1 MGMSRTVVMAAA
13 VLAACGAFANE
24 DSAESILIV
33 DGAMKM
39 RFLPVDGTSQLPIEF
54 MSTGENREKLS
65 PVTMP
70 KFWIADRMVTEGEY
84 AAIMGCDVREGR
96 KADDILAE
104 VEWEEVLD
112 FCEMFTKKYS
122 AQMPTNTI
130 ASMPTM
136 FEWAHAVKLADAKT
150 KSNFKKDIGTYLFT
164 CSKNGGFL
172 QTFCD
177 GSGRDFDLAV
187 DFVTIPKR
195 AKHPF
200 VGLRMILVDVSGGQ
214 VYCDKNQI
222 DNALVS
228 RGVILTQYGLFEHAK
243 RLLRH
248 LLKDENLAD
257 NDLKRTKRALD
268 FASEEHEYDYED
280 WSGIVAIGAKF
291 AETNGYVSVPYA
303 SLWQWAGLREMEY
316 APIAKAYEN
325 AGVFGEWVHIGD
337 LPYEVQLDQHV
348 GGTNFMIVMVGESL
362 ESANVP
368 ISSNTL
374 VQVLRCD
381 FTGDGRSDMVV
392 EQFGNV
398 GSGGYWYGFYMQQPD
413 GVYTN
418 IYEVQT
424 VGLCAFPKK
433 DGGSVAFLNVGKES
447 NPVLHL
453 SLLAFNG
460 AEHKWHDVRSSSFY
474 MLDVDQDHIYMAA
487 PFIGAGY
494 GLGWSHLQSRGAWYR
509 PIYWPWKAGM
519 VQGLDE
525 ARKEAANKQRLTA
538 EAMNQ
543 LAELRA
549 KWPHA
554 AGRVSMWDM
563 PDYAKRFFEIDA
575 FQDWC
580 NEDKKARYGEFEK
593 ACRDAIELKIEPPI
607 WYYNLAC
614 ALAVQGKRDEAFDAL
629 EQAVVAGYNKAER
642 AESDIDFDAIS
653 EDSRFAGLL
662 RVMGL
667 PGRRDWRYAK
677 EPAKIVDDVVE
688 LTADNVYFAFNKHC
702 YLADVEVDGTTFF
715 YMDRDGKDDVALD
728 GYVTVKYEDEAK
740 KRCRHIGLA
749 NTVINKNPVVA
760 RGTFV
765 PEQIRTDAFDA
776 IAVSQQN
783 VLGLYACESWTN
795 KLDWCILY
803 RGGEKEGRRL
813 AEIVRIVYLDM
824 SSDQV
829 AAMLE
834 RGEFAREMTKRI
846 HEIVKDGKDGAVI
859 DVADIDVLKLASTNP
874 WGQAL
879 RKFHF

>member
-1 MGMSRTVVMAAA
+1 MGMSRIVVLAA
-13 VLAACGAFANE
+13 VVIAACGAFANE

-33 DGAMKM
+33 DGSMKM

-54 MSTGENREKLS
+54 MSTGETREKLS

-104 VEWEEVLD
+104 VEWEEALD

-136 FEWAHAVKLADAKT
+136 FEWAHAVKLSDAKT
-150 KSNFKKDIGTYLFT
+150 KSKFKKEIGTYLFT
-164 CSKNGGFL
+164 RSANGGFL

-177 GSGRDFDLAV
+177 GKDRDFDVAV

-200 VGLRMILVDVSGGQ
+200 VGLRMILVEVSGGQ
-214 VYCDKNQI
+214 IYCDKNQI

-228 RGVILTQYGLFEHAK
+228 RGVILTQYGLFDHAK
-243 RLLRH
+243 RILHR
-248 LLKDENLAD
+248 LLKDGNLAD
-257 NDLKRTKRALD
+257 NNLKRTKRALD

-291 AETNGYVSVPYA
+291 AETNGYVTAPYA

-316 APIAKAYEN
+316 EPIAKSYEN
-325 AGVFGEWVHIGD
+325 AGVIGEWVRIGD
-337 LPYEVQLDQHV
+337 LPCEVQLDQHV
-348 GGTNFMIVMVGESL
+348 GDTKFTIVMVGESL

-368 ISSNTL
+368 ISANTL

-398 GSGGYWYGFYMQQPD
+398 GSDGYWYGFYMQQPD

-433 DGGSVAFLNVGKES
+433 DGGSVAFLNVGKEG

-460 AEHKWHDVRSSSFY
+460 AEHKWHDVRSNSFY
-474 MLDVDQDHIYMAA
+474 MLDVDQSHIYTAA

-494 GLGWSHLQSRGAWYR
+494 GLGWSHLQSRGVWYR

-554 AGRVSMWDM
+554 ADRVSMWDM

-715 YMDRDGKDDVALD
+715 YMDRV
-728 GYVTVKYEDEAK
+728 
-740 KRCRHIGLA
+740 
-749 NTVINKNPVVA
+749 
-760 RGTFV
+760 
-765 PEQIRTDAFDA
+765 
-776 IAVSQQN
+776 
-783 VLGLYACESWTN
+783 
-795 KLDWCILY
+795 
-803 RGGEKEGRRL
+803 
-813 AEIVRIVYLDM
+813 
-824 SSDQV
+824 
-829 AAMLE
+829 
-834 RGEFAREMTKRI
+834 
-846 HEIVKDGKDGAVI
+846 
-859 DVADIDVLKLASTNP
+859 
-874 WGQAL
+874 
-879 RKFHF
+879 